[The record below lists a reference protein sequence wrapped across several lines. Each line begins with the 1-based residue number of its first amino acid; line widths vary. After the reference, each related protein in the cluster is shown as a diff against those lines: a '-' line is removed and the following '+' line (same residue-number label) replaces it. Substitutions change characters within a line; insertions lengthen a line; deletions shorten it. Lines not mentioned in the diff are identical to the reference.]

1 MRVLIFFLFIA
12 TTVVG
17 QGKHNNEIVK
27 FIESHIGQ
35 KVGGGVCYELFE
47 GALRTYDTIT
57 PVDSVPRWTVTKQ
70 KYVIPGDVV
79 LIDGIYSDGDA
90 ISHLA
95 IVYKIEDGKIFI
107 ANQNVGVDDLDDSIV
122 VIEDL
127 SKVKKEFTQI
137 KIEFVRVD

>member
-1 MRVLIFFLFIA
+1 MRVLTFFLFIT

-79 LIDGIYSDGDA
+79 LIDGIYSDGEA